1 MNNGISRTI
10 TPNPPADFTPS
21 MGNYKSLQPFRY
33 WCQKVLP
40 LVYDDSLSYYELL
53 CKVVD
58 YLNKTM
64 QDVETLHGDVTE
76 LNKAYEQL
84 QGYVNNY
91 FSTLD
96 VQEEI
101 NHKLDTMVENGT
113 LYDLLKNAFH
123 AGSSPKF
130 VESVAQM
137 TDKYTIYILLPD
149 GYMYY
154 WNGTSFVNTGMKYS
168 ESEYSIINNNKAITK
183 YNYTELL
190 PDLNNANASTYYL
203 LNFPLNSTEIPL
215 NTPFENK
222 WSVNSVCV
230 LLTLLPDYNQGGVQ
244 IFQTPINIYMR
255 IRGTETWTEWQ
266 NLLDLEDKNYI
277 EQYPTLIGS
286 YNYNEILPDLNNVF
300 EAKYYVINIANGSSD
315 IPLNTPFGDTWKS
328 NSICVLLTYPVKTK
342 LGSVQIF
349 QTSNNSYMRVMGR
362 ETWGEWQN
370 LFDLEEKNY
379 IEQYPTLIG
388 SYNYNEILPD
398 LNNVFEAKYYVIN
411 IANGSSDIP
420 LNTPFS
426 DTWKSNTPCVLLTY
440 PVKTK
445 LGSMQYF
452 ISDTSVYTR
461 IYSTHWSKWTEFINT
476 TISNKTLYVGD
487 GGIPS
492 LTDAIMD
499 NDKLDT
505 VIYVQD
511 GVYDLEAEFKAKY
524 GENFFTDFNAGSRK
538 GLILD
543 NNVKIICSNK
553 AIIKFDYKGDNP
565 LVKQLF
571 SPLNSGMHGFE
582 LINAT
587 VIASNCRYCVH
598 DERGYS
604 EDFYKNAYEKCTFIM
619 DNSGNTDWA
628 SKACIGGG
636 LGKNGLITIN
646 GCILDSVGAD
656 DNYGILSYHNNTP
669 PNSKSKLL
677 ITNNYLKKGTIR
689 LASHGTSEEIST
701 MIVGNNKINGNYIV
715 TKETSDDT
723 IVNVELLNLNS

>member
-1 MNNGISRTI
+1 MNDNIDRTI
-10 TPNPPADFTPS
+10 TPNPPADFTPN
-21 MGNYKSLQPFRY
+21 MGNYKTLQPFRY

-64 QDVETLHGDVTE
+64 EDVETLHGDVTN
-76 LNKAYEQL
+76 LHKAYEQL

-96 VQEEI
+96 VQKEI
-101 NHKLDTMVENGT
+101 NNKLDTLVENGT
-113 LYDLLKNAFH
+113 LSELLKNVLH
-123 AGSSPKF
+123 TESSPKF
-130 VESVAQM
+130 VRSVEDM
-137 TDKYTIYILLPD
+137 TDKYTIYILLTD

-154 WNGTSFVNTGMKYS
+154 WNGTSFANTGLKYS
-168 ESEYSIINNNKAITK
+168 ESEYSVINNNKLITK

-203 LNFPLNSTEIPL
+203 LNFPLNSNEIPL
-215 NTPFENK
+215 NTPFVNK
-222 WSVNSVCV
+222 WGISTPCV
-230 LLTLLPDYNQGGVQ
+230 LLTLLPDYNLGGVQ
-244 IFQTPINIYMR
+244 IFQTQLNIYMR
-255 IRGTETWTEWQ
+255 IMGSENWGEWQ

-286 YNYNEILPDLNNVF
+286 YNYNEILPDLNNIF

-328 NSICVLLTYPVKTK
+328 N
-342 LGSVQIF
+342 
-349 QTSNNSYMRVMGR
+349 
-362 ETWGEWQN
+362 
-370 LFDLEEKNY
+370 
-379 IEQYPTLIG
+379 
-388 SYNYNEILPD
+388 
-398 LNNVFEAKYYVIN
+398 
-411 IANGSSDIP
+411 
-420 LNTPFS
+420 
-426 DTWKSNTPCVLLTY
+426 TPCILLTY

-461 IYSTHWSKWTEFINT
+461 IYSTQWSKWTEFINNT
-476 TISNKTLYVGD
+476 TSNKPLYVGD

-499 NDKLDT
+499 NDKLNT

-524 GENFFTDFNAGSRK
+524 GENFFTDFNAQSRK

-571 SPLNSGMHGFE
+571 SPLNSGTHGFE

-604 EDFYKNAYEKCTFIM
+604 EDFYENVYEKCTFNM

-646 GCILDSVGAD
+646 GCVLDSVGTD

-669 PNSKSKLL
+669 ANSKSKLL

-689 LASHGTSEEIST
+689 IASHGSSEEIST
-701 MIVGNNKINGNYIV
+701 MIVGNNKINGDYIV
-715 TKETSDDT
+715 TKETNNDT

>member
-64 QDVETLHGDVTE
+64 EDVETLHVDVTNLHTAYDE
-76 LNKAYEQL
+76 LQS
-84 QGYVNNY
+84 YVNNY

-101 NHKLDTMVENGT
+101 NNKLDTMVEDGT
-113 LYDLLKNAFH
+113 LSDLLKNAFH
-123 AGSSPKF
+123 TGSSPKF
-130 VESVAQM
+130 VRSVEDM
-137 TDKYTIYILLPD
+137 TDKYTIYILLTD

-154 WNGTSFVNTGMKYS
+154 WNGTSFANTGLKYS
-168 ESEYSIINNNKAITK
+168 ESEYSVINNNKLITK

-203 LNFPLNSTEIPL
+203 LNFPMNSSEIPL

-222 WSVNSVCV
+222 WGISSVCV
-230 LLTLLPDYNQGGVQ
+230 LLTLLPDYNMGGVQ
-244 IFQTPINIYMR
+244 IFQTTINIYMR
-255 IRGTETWTEWQ
+255 IRDG
-266 NLLDLEDKNYI
+266 
-277 EQYPTLIGS
+277 
-286 YNYNEILPDLNNVF
+286 
-300 EAKYYVINIANGSSD
+300 EA
-315 IPLNTPFGDTWKS
+315 
-328 NSICVLLTYPVKTK
+328 
-342 LGSVQIF
+342 
-349 QTSNNSYMRVMGR
+349 
-362 ETWGEWQN
+362 WGEWQN
-370 LFDLEEKNY
+370 LLDLEEKNY

-411 IANGSSDIP
+411 IPNGSSDIP
-420 LNTPFS
+420 LNTPFD
-426 DTWKSNTPCVLLTY
+426 DTWKSKTPCILLTY

-461 IYSTHWSKWTEFINT
+461 IYSTQWSKWTEFINT
-476 TISNKTLYVGD
+476 TISNKPLYVGD

-524 GENFFTDFNAGSRK
+524 GENFFTDFNKESRK

-553 AIIKFDYKGDNP
+553 AIIKFNYKGDNP

-571 SPLNSGMHGFE
+571 SPLNSGRHGFE

-604 EDFYKNAYEKCTFIM
+604 EDFYENVYEKCTFIM

-646 GCILDSVGAD
+646 GCVLDSVGAD

-669 PNSKSKLL
+669 ANSKSKLL

-701 MIVGNNKINGNYIV
+701 MIVGNNKINGNYII
-715 TKETSDDT
+715 TKETEADT

>member
-1 MNNGISRTI
+1 MNDNIDRTI
-10 TPNPPADFTPS
+10 TPNPPADFTPN
-21 MGNYKSLQPFRY
+21 MGNYKTLQPFRY

-64 QDVETLHGDVTE
+64 EDVETLHGDVTN
-76 LNKAYEQL
+76 LHKAYEQL

-96 VQEEI
+96 VQTEI
-101 NHKLDTMVENGT
+101 NNKLDTMVENGT
-113 LYDLLKNAFH
+113 LSELLKNALH
-123 AGSSPKF
+123 TESSPKF
-130 VESVAQM
+130 VKSVEDM
-137 TDKYTIYILLPD
+137 TDKYTIYILLTD

-154 WNGTSFVNTGMKYS
+154 WNGTSFANTGLKYS
-168 ESEYSIINNNKAITK
+168 ESEYSVINNNKLITK

-203 LNFPLNSTEIPL
+203 LNFPLNSNEIPL
-215 NTPFENK
+215 NTPFVNK
-222 WSVNSVCV
+222 WGISTPCV
-230 LLTLLPDYNQGGVQ
+230 LLTLLPDYNLGGVQ
-244 IFQTPINIYMR
+244 IFQTQVNIYMR
-255 IRGTETWTEWQ
+255 IMGSENWGEWQ

-286 YNYNEILPDLNNVF
+286 YNYNEILPDLNNIF
-300 EAKYYVINIANGSSD
+300 EAKYYVINIANGSSE

-328 NSICVLLTYPVKTK
+328 NS
-342 LGSVQIF
+342 
-349 QTSNNSYMRVMGR
+349 
-362 ETWGEWQN
+362 
-370 LFDLEEKNY
+370 
-379 IEQYPTLIG
+379 
-388 SYNYNEILPD
+388 
-398 LNNVFEAKYYVIN
+398 
-411 IANGSSDIP
+411 
-420 LNTPFS
+420 
-426 DTWKSNTPCVLLTY
+426 PCVLLSY
-440 PVKTK
+440 PVKGK

-461 IYSTHWSKWTEFINT
+461 IYSTQWSKWTEFINT
-476 TISNKTLYVGD
+476 AISNKTLYVGD

-499 NDKLDT
+499 NDKLNT

-524 GENFFTDFNAGSRK
+524 GENFFTDFNEQSRK

-553 AIIKFDYKGDNP
+553 AIIKFNYKGDNP

-571 SPLNSGMHGFE
+571 SPLNSGTHGFE

-604 EDFYKNAYEKCTFIM
+604 EDFYENVYEKCTFNM

-636 LGKNGLITIN
+636 LGKDGLITIN
-646 GCILDSVGAD
+646 GCVLDSVGAD

-669 PNSKSKLL
+669 ANSKSKLL

-689 LASHGTSEEIST
+689 IASHGSSKEIST

-715 TKETSDDT
+715 TKESNDDT
-723 IVNVELLNLNS
+723 IVNVELLSLNS

>member
-1 MNNGISRTI
+1 MSDNISRTI
-10 TPNPPADFTPS
+10 TPNAPADFTPI
-21 MGNYKSLQPFRY
+21 MGNYKTLQPFRY

-53 CKVVD
+53 CKTVD

-64 QDVETLHGDVTE
+64 EDVETLHGDVTN
-76 LNKAYEQL
+76 LHKAYEQL

-96 VQEEI
+96 VQKEI

-113 LYDLLKNAFH
+113 LSDLLTKAFH
-123 AGSSPKF
+123 TGSSPKF
-130 VESVAQM
+130 VRSVEEM
-137 TDKYTIYILLPD
+137 TDKYTIYILLTD

-154 WNGTSFVNTGMKYS
+154 WNGTSFANTGLKYS
-168 ESEYSIINNNKAITK
+168 ESEYSVINNNKLITK

-190 PDLNNANASTYYL
+190 PDLNNANASTYYI
-203 LNFPLNSTEIPL
+203 LNFPLNSNQIPL
-215 NTPFENK
+215 NTPF
-222 WSVNSVCV
+222 VNNWGSSTPGV
-230 LLTLLPDYNQGGVQ
+230 LLTLLPDYNLGGVQ
-244 IFQTPINIYMR
+244 IFQTSVNIYMR
-255 IRGTETWTEWQ
+255 IMGSETWGDWQ
-266 NLLDLEDKNYI
+266 NLLNLEEKNYI
-277 EQYPTLIGS
+277 QQYPTLIGS
-286 YNYNEILPDLNNVF
+286 YNYNEILPDLNDIL
-300 EAKYYVINIANGSSD
+300 EATYYVINIANGSSD

-328 NSICVLLTYPVKTK
+328 N
-342 LGSVQIF
+342 
-349 QTSNNSYMRVMGR
+349 
-362 ETWGEWQN
+362 
-370 LFDLEEKNY
+370 
-379 IEQYPTLIG
+379 
-388 SYNYNEILPD
+388 
-398 LNNVFEAKYYVIN
+398 
-411 IANGSSDIP
+411 
-420 LNTPFS
+420 
-426 DTWKSNTPCVLLTY
+426 TPCILLTY

-461 IYSTHWSKWTEFINT
+461 IYSTKWSKWVEFINT
-476 TISNKTLYVGD
+476 TISNKTLYVGND
-487 GGIPS
+487 GIPS

-499 NDKLDT
+499 NDKLNT

-524 GENFFTDFNAGSRK
+524 GENFFTNFNEQSRK

-543 NNVKIICSNK
+543 NNVKIICSNN

-571 SPLNSGMHGFE
+571 SPLNSGTHGFE

-587 VIASNCRYCVH
+587 VITSNCRYCVH

-604 EDFYKNAYEKCTFIM
+604 EDFYENVYEKCTFIM

-646 GCILDSVGAD
+646 GCVLDSVGAD

-669 PNSKSKLL
+669 ANSKSKLL

-689 LASHGTSEEIST
+689 IASHGSSEEIST
-701 MIVGNNKINGNYIV
+701 MIVGNNKINGDYIV
-715 TKETSDDT
+715 TKESNDDT